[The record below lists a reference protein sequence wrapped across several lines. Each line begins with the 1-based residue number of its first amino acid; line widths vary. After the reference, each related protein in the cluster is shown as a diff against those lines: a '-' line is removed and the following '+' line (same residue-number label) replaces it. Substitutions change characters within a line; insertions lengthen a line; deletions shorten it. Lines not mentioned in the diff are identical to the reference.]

1 MSLTMLLQFLLP
13 ALLALVLG
21 VPAAF
26 EQAWLLVFLVAV
38 GTLIWAALLAA
49 KKGYFNSVFFIL
61 FSIFI
66 IWAYFEGVPL
76 IALIAAICLNL
87 AAWNTA
93 NFRSALA
100 QVDRAD
106 NLHQMESAR
115 LKRLGLTLAAAFF
128 LTLIPTL
135 VQIKFSFLLIAIL
148 ITLTVVL
155 LGRALAALHTDQN
168 KQDKTDMQ

>member
-13 ALLALVLG
+13 ALLAFVLG

-26 EQAWLLVFLVAV
+26 EQAWLLVLLVAV
-38 GTLIWAALLAA
+38 GTLIWTALLAA

-76 IALIAAICLNL
+76 IVLITAICLNL
-87 AAWNTA
+87 AAWNIA

-106 NLHQMESAR
+106 NLRQMESAR
-115 LKRLGLTLAAAFF
+115 LKRLGLTLAAAF
-128 LTLIPTL
+128 LLALIPTL
-135 VQIKFSFLLIAIL
+135 VQIKFSFLLTAIL

-155 LGRALAALHTDQN
+155 LGRALTALHTDQN

>member
-1 MSLTMLLQFLLP
+1 MSLTTLLQFLLP

-38 GTLIWAALLAA
+38 GTLIWAAHLAA

-66 IWAYFEGVPL
+66 IWAYFEGVLL

-87 AAWNTA
+87 AAWNIA

-106 NLHQMESAR
+106 NLRQM
-115 LKRLGLTLAAAFF
+115 
-128 LTLIPTL
+128 
-135 VQIKFSFLLIAIL
+135 
-148 ITLTVVL
+148 
-155 LGRALAALHTDQN
+155 
-168 KQDKTDMQ
+168 